1 MKQKII
7 EQGQKVKD
15 IKFECD
21 STIGSESEIETKTAT
36 QTEEFVY
43 LFRPTNMGPSTP
55 VPL

>member
-1 MKQKII
+1 MI

-21 STIGSESEIETKTAT
+21 STIDSESEIETKTAT

-55 VPL
+55 IPL